1 MRWSIDVARVAGIT
15 VRLHTTFLLLL
26 AWIAVSHYLAGGW
39 PAAVQGLAFIVAIF
53 GSVLLHEFGHALA
66 AKRYGIETPDI
77 TLLPIGGVA
86 RLERLPERPREELVV
101 AIAGPAVNVIIVALL
116 YLGLSLAG
124 QRGMPSGFALIGGNF
139 LAQLMVVNMWLV
151 LFNLVPAFPMDGGRI
166 LRALLATR
174 LGFARATEIAAS
186 IGQAF
191 AFLFVFI
198 GFFTNPLLIFI
209 GLFVY
214 MGAAGEASS
223 AKLRD
228 FAESVPVAAVML
240 TDVRALHRETP
251 LADAVETLLRGT
263 QREFPVVDGLRRVV
277 GMLCRE
283 DVIKALRQHGPHVP
297 VADVMQTD
305 VPVVGRAEM
314 LTRIFPRMQQGKHQA
329 VSVVDP
335 DGVLIGLL
343 TRDNLAEVMMVHS
356 AIEASSSMDW
366 RSRPE
371 WP

>member
-1 MRWSIDVARVAGIT
+1 MRWSIDVGRVAGIT

-26 AWIAVSHYLAGGW
+26 IWIGVSHYLAGGW

-86 RLERLPERPREELVV
+86 RLERLPERPLEELVV
-101 AIAGPAVNVIIVALL
+101 AAAGPAVNVVIVALL
-116 YLGLSLAG
+116 YFGLVLTG
-124 QRGMPSGFALIGGNF
+124 RPGMPEGFALVGGS
-139 LAQLMVVNMWLV
+139 LMAQLMVVNISLV
-151 LFNLVPAFPMDGGRI
+151 LFNIIPAFPMDGGRI

-174 LGFARATEIAAS
+174 LGFTRATEIAAS

-191 AFLFVFI
+191 AFIFVLV
-198 GFFTNPLLIFI
+198 GFFTNPFLIFI

-223 AKLRD
+223 AQLRD

-263 QREFPVVDGLRRVV
+263 QREFPVVDGYRRAV

-297 VADVMQTD
+297 VADVMQTN
-305 VPVVGRAEM
+305 VPVVGRSEM
-314 LTRIFPRMQQGKHQA
+314 LTRVFPRMQEGKHQA

-335 DGVLIGLL
+335 NGVLIGLL

-356 AIEASSSMDW
+356 AIRSSSSVDW
-366 RSRPE
+366 SSHPE

>member
-1 MRWSIDVARVAGIT
+1 MRWSIDVGRVAGIT

-26 AWIAVSHYLAGGW
+26 IWLGVSHYLAGGW
-39 PAAVQGLAFIVAIF
+39 PAAVQGLAFILAIF
-53 GSVLLHEFGHALA
+53 GSVLLHEFGHAVA
-66 AKRYGIETPDI
+66 ARHYGIETPDI

-86 RLERLPERPREELVV
+86 RLERMPERPLEELVV
-101 AIAGPAVNVIIVALL
+101 AIAGPAVNVVIVALL
-116 YLGLSLAG
+116 YLGLVLTG
-124 QRGMPSGFALIGGNF
+124 RPGMPEGFALIGGSF
-139 LAQLMVVNMWLV
+139 IAQLMAVNISLV
-151 LFNLVPAFPMDGGRI
+151 LFNIIPAFPMDGGRI

-174 LGFARATEIAAS
+174 LGFTRATEIAAS

-191 AFLFVFI
+191 AFVFI
-198 GFFTNPLLIFI
+198 LVGFFTNPLLIFI

-223 AKLRD
+223 AQLRD
-228 FAESVPVAAVML
+228 FAESVPVAAIML

-263 QREFPVVDGLRRVV
+263 QREFPVVDGRGRAV

-305 VPVVGRAEM
+305 VPVVGRSEM
-314 LTRIFPRMQQGKHQA
+314 LTASFPRMQAGNHPA
-329 VSVVDP
+329 GRRRGSRRRP
-335 DGVLIGLL
+335 H
-343 TRDNLAEVMMVHS
+343 RLAHPGQPG
-356 AIEASSSMDW
+356 A
-366 RSRPE
+366 RS
-371 WP
+371 